1 MPNLSGLKAEISSVK
16 NIGKITNAMQLVA
29 SAKLCKIGK
38 RVVETH
44 QYVTEVYTLF
54 NNIITNSDKS
64 IYLKDDEKSLKKTLW
79 IVINSN
85 LGLCGGYNS
94 NVNKLVMENIKP
106 NDQIYAIGSRAVSFY
121 KARKVKIKKQ
131 KTDIDINF
139 TNEQARL
146 LGNDILSFYTS
157 GEFDDIRLVYTKYIN
172 NVTYEPSILRLFPI
186 IKINDDEKQNN
197 NSKAKI
203 VFEPS
208 AEEILETAISLY
220 LNSVLYGTI
229 VESQVSEQASRR
241 NAMENATNNGKGLE
255 QTLSLKYN
263 RERQGAITQEISEI
277 VSGAN
282 AQPN

>member
-29 SAKLCKIGK
+29 SAKLRKIGK

>member
-29 SAKLCKIGK
+29 SAKLRKIGK

-85 LGLCGGYNS
+85 LGLCGAYNS

-106 NDQIYAIGSRAVSFY
+106 NDQVYAIGSKAVSFY
-121 KARKVKIKKQ
+121 KARKVKIKAE
-131 KTDIDINF
+131 KTDVDINF

-172 NVTYEPSILRLFPI
+172 NVTYEASILRLFPI
-186 IKINDDEKQNN
+186 IKINDKEQENN
-197 NSKAKI
+197 SSKAKI

-208 AEEILETAISLY
+208 AEEILDTAISLY

-263 RERQGAITQEISEI
+263 RDRQGAITQEISEI

-282 AQPN
+282 AQSN

>member
-29 SAKLCKIGK
+29 SAKLRKIGK

-85 LGLCGGYNS
+85 LGLCGAYNS

-106 NDQIYAIGSRAVSFY
+106 NDQVYAIGSKAVSFY
-121 KARKVKIKKQ
+121 KARKIKIKAE
-131 KTDIDINF
+131 KTDVDINF
-139 TNEQARL
+139 TNKQARL

-172 NVTYEPSILRLFPI
+172 NVTYEASILRLFPI
-186 IKINDDEKQNN
+186 IKINDKEQENN
-197 NSKAKI
+197 SSKAKI

-208 AEEILETAISLY
+208 AEEILDTAISLY

-241 NAMENATNNGKGLE
+241 NAMENATNNGKALE
-255 QTLSLKYN
+255 HTLSLKYN
-263 RERQGAITQEISEI
+263 RDRQGAITQEISEI

-282 AQPN
+282 AQSN

>member
-1 MPNLSGLKAEISSVK
+1 
-16 NIGKITNAMQLVA
+16 MQLVA
-29 SAKLCKIGK
+29 SAKLRKIGK

>member
-1 MPNLSGLKAEISSVK
+1 M
-16 NIGKITNAMQLVA
+16 
-29 SAKLCKIGK
+29 
-38 RVVETH
+38 
-44 QYVTEVYTLF
+44 
-54 NNIITNSDKS
+54 
-64 IYLKDDEKSLKKTLW
+64 
-79 IVINSN
+79 VINSN